1 MFDLF
6 TGLVQEIG
14 TIIEVKRLA
23 DAALITVECPAV
35 SSEATLGDSIAVN
48 GCCLTVTMIDRQA
61 VTFDAMPETMDKTN
75 LKKLVNGDIVNIEQ
89 ALRADERLGGHI
101 VTGHVDGTGFVGSI
115 RHRTG
120 AKEIEISMSGELLR
134 QVVPKGS
141 IALDGV
147 SLTVIEAGSTMCK
160 VGIIPFTLEHTI
172 IGKWKQGTMVNIET
186 DIIGKYVGQMLAQKA
201 TTLEDLVA
209 GER

>member
-14 TIIEVKRLA
+14 TVKEVKRMA
-23 DAALITVECPAV
+23 DAARVTVECPII
-35 SSEATLGDSIAVN
+35 SKEAGLGDSIAVN
-48 GCCLTVTMIDRQA
+48 GCCLTATKIDGQT

-89 ALRADERLGGHI
+89 ALRADGRLGGHI
-101 VTGHVDGTGFVGSI
+101 VTGHIDGTGYVGSI
-115 RHRTG
+115 HHRTG
-120 AKEIEISMSGELLR
+120 AKEIEISMSGELLK
-134 QVVPKGS
+134 QIVPKGS
-141 IALDGV
+141 IAIDGV

-160 VGIIPFTLEHTI
+160 VGVIPFTLEHTI
-172 IGKWKQGTMVNIET
+172 IGRWRPGTMVNVET
-186 DIIGKYVGQMLAQKA
+186 DIIGKYILQMLAQRPMI
-201 TTLEDLVA
+201 LEDLVA